1 MTTIKLTYKAFA
13 HNASPTTQ
21 GVTTAQFELETADVL
36 DNDIMDLIYKVTN
49 LQDDLNEFGARK
61 FEIDLWKTIK
71 AILPANRTHTSLSVG
86 DEIQI
91 QHRTYEIANNGFKLL
106 SIAGNGVSA
115 VRVSLLQD

>member
-13 HNASPTTQ
+13 HNARPTTE

-36 DNDIMDLIYKVTN
+36 DNDIMNVVYKVTN
-49 LQDDLNEFGARK
+49 LQSDLAEFGASN
-61 FEIDLWKTIK
+61 FEIKLWETIK

-91 QHRTYEIANNGFKLL
+91 GRRNYEISDVGFKML
-106 SIAGNGVSA
+106 SITIPESI
-115 VRVSLLQD
+115 

>member
-13 HNASPTTQ
+13 HNARPTTE

-36 DNDIMDLIYKVTN
+36 DNDIMNVVYKVTN
-49 LQDDLNEFGARK
+49 LQSDLAEFGASN
-61 FEIDLWKTIK
+61 FEIKLWETIK

-91 QHRTYEIANNGFKLL
+91 GVRVYEITNTGFEWL
-106 SIAGNGVSA
+106 STKTFASI
-115 VRVSLLQD
+115 